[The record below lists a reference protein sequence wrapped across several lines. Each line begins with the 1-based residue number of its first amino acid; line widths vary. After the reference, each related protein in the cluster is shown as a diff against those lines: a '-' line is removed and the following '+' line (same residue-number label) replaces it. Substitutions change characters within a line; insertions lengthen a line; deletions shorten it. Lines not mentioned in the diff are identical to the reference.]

1 MSSLPPSVDYLT
13 SAAASAA
20 KARSVPPVTATRD
33 PLDVATALKCLT
45 VFQTMKAWEDLAR
58 FDEEAYA
65 APLVAAAR
73 TLQSTSQHRRKAAE
87 PAEQIELDELSFY
100 AALGYA
106 MHGNFPSAKAVLSEV
121 SPEFLAST
129 PAVRMAAIVCDATR
143 VFGNQ
148 PVDANSQVEA
158 FKAYWRGS
166 LTDSSREARQAHFTM
181 ALATFREV
189 VWGTGGTGAGFALHV
204 RMAAHQASRLATANL
219 LEDAPEIPSWFVLN
233 AVRTGMATL
242 LPPQRQLLADKRI
255 AWYPGNTL
263 LTLPTSTGK
272 TFVAEACM
280 AASLEGGGLSVYVAP
295 YVAVGEQVK
304 ASLDKVLDQWL
315 PYVSMF
321 GGFKTDS
328 IDTSAGAEVI
338 VATPERFDAWLR
350 TGDGVDRLRTV
361 VFDEIHIVENGSRGA
376 RMEGLVSRLRML
388 QADNPRL
395 RILGLSA
402 VLSETAEVCNWLG
415 VLPEALHQ
423 IGWRPTAR
431 RLGMVQSDGLMYWV
445 HGNDALRPASAQ
457 PNTVISSPVQ
467 FQFEALPFNQ
477 FGGEKEAARNVAKIA
492 QDLFYRLGSP
502 GLVVCPRKSDT
513 RMLAKALKVSVPQTT
528 DAMVLATADSIVA
541 RYPWLSALADVLRC
555 ELAYHNAS
563 LPYDV
568 RRDIEELTRQRKLKV
583 VCSTTT
589 LAEGAD
595 LPFRWTIVSHYLMS
609 LRDAGTPM
617 KSMTFRN
624 IAGRCGRAG
633 AFSEGDTVLYEN
645 LLGRRSARLNTRS
658 SQPHVLTSV
667 MFSSSPLEST
677 MGSSW
682 DASEP
687 AQQAEAKAAFAA
699 QLMACIGEHPT
710 LDDIVSRFAESTYAQ
725 LVGGRDRL
733 HSLLSETLSEMLDD
747 SRPGG
752 ALAVA
757 NSPVRLTEFGEAANR
772 SGFSP
777 ATCRRLVAFLS
788 NERFAEGPTLYAE
801 LIREFADIPE
811 QSNGAIRKIVDRDN
825 HRHPVKDQHLES
837 VIEDLLAPL
846 NLREAFDRLRAKS
859 ARRSNAGEDYVD
871 KQFDNFVSFSTD
883 IIGHFLPWLL
893 RGLEALSRHGTEEAF
908 LTSWVG
914 MARHVEG
921 QLQRAANASDVVDDI
936 EGNDD
941 EL

>member
-1 MSSLPPSVDYLT
+1 MSAVPANVDYLS
-13 SAAASAA
+13 SAASSAA
-20 KARSVPPVTATRD
+20 KARFVPPTVQTRD
-33 PLDVATALKCLT
+33 PLDVATAMKCLT
-45 VFQTMKAWEDLAR
+45 VFQTKTAWEDLAR

-87 PAEQIELDELSFY
+87 PADQGELDELSFF
-100 AALGYA
+100 AALAYA
-106 MHGNFPSAKAVLSEV
+106 MHGNFPSSKAVLSEV
-121 SPEFLAST
+121 SKDFFVTS
-129 PAVRMAAIVCDATR
+129 PALRMAAVVCDSAR
-143 VFGNQ
+143 VFEQ
-148 PVDANSQVEA
+148 QQQVDQDANVEA
-158 FKAYWRGS
+158 FKWYWRES
-166 LTDSSREARQAHFTM
+166 LTCATRPERIEYLNL
-181 ALATFREV
+181 ALQTFREV
-189 VWGTGGTGAGFALHV
+189 VWGPGGSGGAIALHV

-219 LEDAPEIPSWFVLN
+219 LDDAPEIPSWFVLN

-242 LPPQRQLLADKRI
+242 LPPQRQLLAEKRI
-255 AWYPGNTL
+255 ASYPGNTL

-280 AASLEGGGLSVYVAP
+280 ATSLGEGGLSVYVAP

-304 ASLDKVLDQWL
+304 ASLEKVLAQWL

-328 IDTSAGAEVI
+328 IDTSATAEVI

-350 TGDGVDRLRTV
+350 TGNGLDRLRTV

-402 VLSETAEVCNWLG
+402 VLSETVEVCNWLG

-445 HGNDALRPASAQ
+445 HGNDALRPAFAQ

-467 FQFEALPFNQ
+467 FQFKALPFNQ
-477 FGGEKEAARNVAKIA
+477 FGGNKEAARNVAMIA
-492 QDLFYRLGSP
+492 QDFLQRLGSP

-513 RMLAKALKVSVPQTT
+513 RMLAKALKVGTPQTT
-528 DAMVLATADSIVA
+528 DAVVLATADSIVA
-541 RYPWLSALADVLRC
+541 RYPWLDALADVLRC

-609 LRDAGTPM
+609 LRNAGTPM

-645 LLGRRSARLNTRS
+645 LLGRRSARPNTRN
-658 SQPHVLTSV
+658 SQPQVLTSV

-677 MGSSW
+677 LGSSW

-710 LDDIVSRFAESTYAQ
+710 LDDIVTRFAESTYAQ
-725 LVGGRDRL
+725 RVGGKDRL
-733 HSLLSETLSEMLDD
+733 YTVLNETLVEMLDA

-757 NSPVRLTEFGEAANR
+757 NSPVRLTDFGEAANR

-777 ATCRRLVAFLS
+777 ATCRRLV
-788 NERFAEGPTLYAE
+788 G
-801 LIREFADIPE
+801 
-811 QSNGAIRKIVDRDN
+811 
-825 HRHPVKDQHLES
+825 
-837 VIEDLLAPL
+837 
-846 NLREAFDRLRAKS
+846 
-859 ARRSNAGEDYVD
+859 
-871 KQFDNFVSFSTD
+871 FV
-883 IIGHFLPWLL
+883 
-893 RGLEALSRHGTEEAF
+893 
-908 LTSWVG
+908 
-914 MARHVEG
+914 
-921 QLQRAANASDVVDDI
+921 
-936 EGNDD
+936 
-941 EL
+941 